1 MSIDRKLKFV
11 LMRSAFYR
19 GVPAIHPM
27 QNEKGLGAI
36 RARTRLVGPRK
47 NGRLMRRAPNFK

>member
-1 MSIDRKLKFV
+1 MTKS
-11 LMRSAFYR
+11 
-19 GVPAIHPM
+19 IHPM

-47 NGRLMRRAPNFK
+47 NGRLMRRAPNFKYAGKLLCSQMHQKAVQD